1 MVKRATQVEQD
12 ILDGAIERAV
22 QDLASRSGKS
32 ADEIRQMAANGTL
45 FVRGNNRPGCGA
57 VELNRGLALLREA
70 IDGNPREYWLKW
82 YKEGDD
88 YGDTLGRK
96 HRRVRGP
103 RS

>member
-12 ILDGAIERAV
+12 ILNGAIERAIE
-22 QDLASRSGKS
+22 DLASRSGLS
-32 ADEIRQMAANGTL
+32 AEEIRRMATDGTL
-45 FVRGNNRPGCGA
+45 FVHGGNRPGCGA

-70 IDGNPREYWLKW
+70 MDGNPREYWLKW
-82 YKEGDD
+82 YKEGGD

>member
-1 MVKRATQVEQD
+1 MVKRVFADQNV
-12 ILDGAIERAV
+12 LDGAIQRAV
-22 QDLASRSGKS
+22 QDLASRSGLS
-32 ADEIRQMAANGTL
+32 AEVVRQMATDGTL
-45 FVRGNNRPGCGA
+45 FVRGSNKPGCGA

>member
-1 MVKRATQVEQD
+1 MVKRVVVEQD
-12 ILDGAIERAV
+12 ILDGAIERAIE
-22 QDLASRSGKS
+22 DLASRSGLS
-32 ADEIRQMAANGTL
+32 AEVVRQMATTGTL
-45 FVRGNNRPGCGA
+45 FVRGSNRPGCGA

>member
-32 ADEIRQMAANGTL
+32 AEEIRQMALDGTL
-45 FVRGNNRPGCGA
+45 FVHGGMPGYGA
-57 VELNRGLALLREA
+57 DELNRGLALLREA
-70 IDGNPREYWLKW
+70 MDGNPREYWLKW
-82 YKEGDD
+82 YKEGGD

-96 HRRVRGP
+96 HRRVR
-103 RS
+103 RH

>member
-32 ADEIRQMAANGTL
+32 AEEIKQMAANGTL

-70 IDGNPREYWLKW
+70 VDGNPREYWLKW
-82 YKEGDD
+82 YKEEGD

-96 HRRVRGP
+96 HRRVHRA
-103 RS
+103 

>member
-1 MVKRATQVEQD
+1 MVKRVVVEQD
-12 ILDGAIERAV
+12 ILDGAIERAIE
-22 QDLASRSGKS
+22 DLASRSGLS
-32 ADEIRQMAANGTL
+32 AEVVRQMATDGTP
-45 FVRGNNRPGCGA
+45 FVRGSNRPGCGA